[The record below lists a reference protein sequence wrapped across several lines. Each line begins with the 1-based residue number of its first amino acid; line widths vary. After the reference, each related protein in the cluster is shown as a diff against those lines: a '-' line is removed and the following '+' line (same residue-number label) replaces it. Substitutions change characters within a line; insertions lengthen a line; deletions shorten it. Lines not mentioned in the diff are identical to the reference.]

1 MTFRILLAG
10 LLLGLAAPAQA
21 LIYSVGSSTSCTHT
35 SIAAALA
42 AAEAHAGADTVRI
55 TRQLSYNQQAIAFTT
70 SQDLTVTGGFASCTA
85 AEDGINTDLDGEG
98 GAAAPVLNISVGT
111 NGIVRLRKLTI
122 TGGDV
127 TGTGRGGGIRFQG
140 NGILEIGDSTVSNNR
155 AGFGGGIAALGTGE
169 SAELVLRAN
178 TYVTFNTAAY
188 NGGGLVL
195 EDLETTIE
203 EDFTWILQNTAE
215 SVDGS
220 GGYGGGIDIRSCDR
234 DSILYLGSP
243 GVGGSAVVSGNTAR
257 FGGGVAVE
265 GVCNNNAEFGAQLR
279 MYSTHATRL
288 TRISDNVATVQG
300 GGAYAKLSG
309 SSEDYNNAT
318 IHAFNAS
325 VTGNQAP
332 EGAAIHLASEDIF
345 GSFAYFNQPS
355 SAPFGWVPFPASAL
369 PCAVGRPCGRISDN
383 LSPSGRVIGGTSGSY
398 VFITRMELSGN
409 RGSELIRLEQATI
422 DDTLITGNETY
433 ARLVE
438 TARLIIRDST
448 IAGNTIGAAQTL
460 RTGTYT
466 RLEYLIHWQPG
477 KTTLSSGENPD
488 STLVHDIISNEIAS
502 LVHLTNPRIYVN
514 DPRFVDPA
522 NGDYSLS
529 AASPAVDFSPRM
541 PLGDANDDL
550 YSRDRSVDLVQVP
563 DRNGPRDLGAL
574 ERISLQPL
582 VQNSMFLT
590 DLRNWVPNE
599 ASTSAWDGAE
609 NGDSGGS
616 LRLSRASAVA
626 GQVVSPYTQC
636 VNVPG
641 PGVYRISALGRSTG
655 FFASQRDAV
664 RLRWEYRRY
673 GNYVEGCQG
682 TPTPD
687 RSGEILITTGTSW
700 VRGSDIIVIPASEW
714 TRFTSILFVPEAV
727 ERGLDSG
734 SGLGTLGWIDAVR
747 LEPADEIFA
756 DDFQGAAS

>member
-1 MTFRILLAG
+1 MPFRILLAG
-10 LLLGLAAPAQA
+10 LLLALAAPAQA
-21 LIYSVGSSTSCTHT
+21 LIYSVGSATSCTHT

-55 TRQLSYNQQAIAFTT
+55 TRQLSYSQQAIAFTT
-70 SQDLTVTGGFASCTA
+70 SQDLTVTGGFASCAA
-85 AEDGINTDLDGEG
+85 AEDGINTELDGAG
-98 GAAAPVLNISVGT
+98 GAAAPVLTISVGT

-140 NGILEIGDSTVSNNR
+140 NGILDIGDSTVSNNR
-155 AGFGGGIAALGTGE
+155 AGYGGGIAALGTGE

-203 EDFTWILQNTAE
+203 DDFTWILQNTAE
-215 SVDGS
+215 SVSGS

-243 GVGGSAVVSGNTAR
+243 GVGGSGVVSGNTAR
-257 FGGGVAVE
+257 YGGGIAVE
-265 GVCNNNAEFGAQLR
+265 GTCDNSAEHGAQLR

-300 GGAYAKLSG
+300 GGLYAKLSG
-309 SSEDYNNAT
+309 SSEDYNPANVYAS
-318 IHAFNAS
+318 NAS
-325 VTGNQAP
+325 LTGNQAP
-332 EGAAIHLASEDIF
+332 EGAAIQLANDGTF

-355 SAPFGWVPFPASAL
+355 SVPGSVSFPASAL
-369 PCAVGRPCGRISDN
+369 PCSVGAPCGRISDN
-383 LSPSGRVIGGTSGSY
+383 LSPGGRVIGGTGGNVLYLS
-398 VFITRMELSGN
+398 RMALSGN
-409 RGSELIRLEQATI
+409 RGSELVRLEQATI
-422 DDTLITGNETY
+422 DDALITDNETS
-433 ARLVE
+433 
-438 TARLIIRDST
+438 ARLIEAARFTMRDST
-448 IAGNTIGAAQTL
+448 IAGNTIGAAHTL
-460 RTGTYT
+460 AVSGFTQ
-466 RLEYLIHWQPG
+466 LEYLIHWQPG
-477 KTTLSSGENPD
+477 KTTLTYGVNPD
-488 STLVHDIISNEIAS
+488 PTRVHDIISSEIGS
-502 LVHLTNPRIYVN
+502 LVHLSNPNIFLA

-529 AASPAVDFSPRM
+529 AASPAVDFTLRQ
-541 PLGDANDDL
+541 PLNDANQDL
-550 YSRDRSVDLVQVP
+550 YSRNRSIDLVQVP
-563 DRNGPRDLGAL
+563 DRNGPRDIGAL
-574 ERISLQPL
+574 ERQSLQPL

-599 ASTSAWDGAE
+599 ASTSAWDGTE

-616 LRLSRASAVA
+616 LRLSQSNTVA
-626 GQVVSPYTQC
+626 GQVVRPYTQC

-641 PGVYRISALGRSTG
+641 PGVYRISALGRSAG
-655 FFASQRDAV
+655 FLAGQRDAV

-673 GNYVEGCQG
+673 GNYVEGCHG

-700 VRGSDIIVIPASEW
+700 VRGSDLIVIPANEW
-714 TRFTSILFVPEAV
+714 TRFTSILFVPEV
-727 ERGLDSG
+727 MERGLDSG

-756 DDFQGAAS
+756 DDFQGAVS